1 MTRFATIALLTYAAL
16 MLIGGI
22 MGYRAA
28 GSTASLIGGFGSA
41 IVLLGAF
48 AVSRSRPRPGFA
60 IASVTALLLTINFS
74 MRVAK
79 TGNFIPTGIFLIIS
93 VLAAIVFSWVVFRAK

>member
-1 MTRFATIALLTYAAL
+1 MV
-16 MLIGGI
+16 IGGI

-28 GSTASLIGGFGSA
+28 GSTASSSGASGSA

-48 AVSRSRPRPGFA
+48 AVSRSRPRQGFA
-60 IASVTALLLTINFS
+60 IASVAALLLTVNFS

-93 VLAAIVFSWVVFRAK
+93 VWRRSSFSWVVFRAK

>member
-1 MTRFATIALLTYAAL
+1 MTRFATVVLLVYAAL

-48 AVSRSRPRPGFA
+48 ALSRSRPRPGFA
-60 IASVTALLLTINFS
+60 IASLAALLLAVNFT

-93 VLAAIVFSWVVFRAK
+93 ILAAIVFSWVVFRAK